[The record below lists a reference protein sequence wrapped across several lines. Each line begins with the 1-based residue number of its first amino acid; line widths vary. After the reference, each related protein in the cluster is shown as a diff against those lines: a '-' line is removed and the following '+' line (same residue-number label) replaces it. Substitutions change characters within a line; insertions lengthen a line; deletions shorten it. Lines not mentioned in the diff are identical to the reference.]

1 MHFQQLQN
9 LFFFLGGGG
18 EGMPLTPKVSIANA
32 LDLASPPTLRLALR
46 ALSLTKCI
54 MFV

>member
-1 MHFQQLQN
+1 
-9 LFFFLGGGG
+9 
-18 EGMPLTPKVSIANA
+18 MPLTPKVSIANA